1 MQPTQQVR
9 TQQVRRS
16 SAGGLGLLLVTL
28 VAVATMAGPAWAQT
42 DPIAPDGTDTQVV
55 LTGRAEVRAGERADT
70 VVILDGPAVIDGTVD
85 GAVVALNGDVR
96 VTATGVVE
104 EAVVAMNGT
113 AIIEDGARVG
123 GDVVSSR
130 SPQVAPEATVEGET
144 RTVRFSLRA
153 LGVLF
158 WIAWW
163 LAVTISTLVLG
174 LLLLALAPRAMAAA
188 LTVART
194 EVGPA
199 IAWGVAV
206 AIGLPVVSVLVMF
219 SVVGIPLGLLGL
231 LSLALIFT
239 LGYVVGAL
247 AVGRLMVKEPASRYW
262 AFLAGLLV
270 LRLVGLVPVVGGLVT
285 FVAFVY
291 GLGALAIAAW
301 RAARREPAP
310 IVQDAVV
317 T

>member
-1 MQPTQQVR
+1 M
-9 TQQVRRS
+9 
-16 SAGGLGLLLVTL
+16 
-28 VAVATMAGPAWAQT
+28 
-42 DPIAPDGTDTQVV
+42 
-55 LTGRAEVRAGERADT
+55 
-70 VVILDGPAVIDGTVD
+70 
-85 GAVVALNGDVR
+85 
-96 VTATGVVE
+96 
-104 EAVVAMNGT
+104 
-113 AIIEDGARVG
+113 
-123 GDVVSSR
+123 
-130 SPQVAPEATVEGET
+130 
-144 RTVRFSLRA
+144 
-153 LGVLF
+153 
-158 WIAWW
+158 
-163 LAVTISTLVLG
+163 TISTLVLG